1 MATTW
6 RAVTFVVLL
15 AVSWN
20 LGCGTDSSIAAVGEE
35 MRVANPE
42 SAVESSEYNIPYD
55 EMEDI
60 LAADSNEHSADSIE
74 FSASR
79 SLLGSARRRRR
90 RAWVRKVIWAR
101 RRRTVRAVKKCPRC
115 LHGAR
120 LAAKT
125 ASEARTKS
133 GANSREISSK
143 RSRSSAAARVTATNR
158 RELAG
163 KQREI
168 GAKKIAHIKKKKTE
182 GVQLAKNKVA
192 NAKAKR
198 KRRKKYELEK
208 KHMRKDHKLEVVEVR
223 DKGKEKL
230 TDEITSKADKKLQI
244 QKDKIRAEHIREK
257 LRLAKEKKSIKR
269 KDKKIKKLDKRMAK
283 KDKAALVE
291 AKRVAKKMA
300 GVEAK
305 QQKAQGKRSRART
318 AAEAAASV
326 ALTKKHIKAK
336 QHELVN
342 HLSKEQ
348 KQKKI
353 DTAVSERTADKNQA
367 IGTLKNRLA
376 GCESCR
382 KGKSKAEITEA
393 KQKGAARRRC
403 SKKGRLGEA
412 EDAEE
417 EADCAEDK
425 KAEMKASKGNASDKN
440 ADMKAPARS
449 DKGKDSDRKA
459 DMRADKGKDSDRKAD
474 KESRRSE
481 KGGDNDER

>member
-1 MATTW
+1 MEIAGVVMATTW

-35 MRVANPE
+35 MHVANPE

-55 EMEDI
+55 KMEDI
-60 LAADSNEHSADSIE
+60 LAADSNEHSADSND

-168 GAKKIAHIKKKKTE
+168 GAKKIAHIKKKK
-182 GVQLAKNKVA
+182 
-192 NAKAKR
+192 
-198 KRRKKYELEK
+198 
-208 KHMRKDHKLEVVEVR
+208 MRKDHKLEVVEVR

-230 TDEITSKADKKLQI
+230 TDEITSKADK
-244 QKDKIRAEHIREK
+244 
-257 LRLAKEKKSIKR
+257 
-269 KDKKIKKLDKRMAK
+269 
-283 KDKAALVE
+283 
-291 AKRVAKKMA
+291 
-300 GVEAK
+300 
-305 QQKAQGKRSRART
+305 
-318 AAEAAASV
+318 
-326 ALTKKHIKAK
+326 
-336 QHELVN
+336 
-342 HLSKEQ
+342 
-348 KQKKI
+348 
-353 DTAVSERTADKNQA
+353 
-367 IGTLKNRLA
+367 
-376 GCESCR
+376 
-382 KGKSKAEITEA
+382 
-393 KQKGAARRRC
+393 
-403 SKKGRLGEA
+403 
-412 EDAEE
+412 
-417 EADCAEDK
+417 
-425 KAEMKASKGNASDKN
+425 
-440 ADMKAPARS
+440 
-449 DKGKDSDRKA
+449 
-459 DMRADKGKDSDRKAD
+459 
-474 KESRRSE
+474 
-481 KGGDNDER
+481 

>member
-1 MATTW
+1 MGDIAGVAMATTW
-6 RAVTFVVLL
+6 RAVTFVVLI

-55 EMEDI
+55 KMEDI
-60 LAADSNEHSADSIE
+60 LAADSNEHSADSNE
-74 FSASR
+74 FSTSR

-223 DKGKEKL
+223 DKG
-230 TDEITSKADKKLQI
+230 
-244 QKDKIRAEHIREK
+244 REK

-283 KDKAALVE
+283 KGKAALVE

-376 GCESCR
+376 GGESCR

-425 KAEMKASKGNASDKN
+425 KAEMKASKGNASDKK

-449 DKGKDSDRKA
+449 DTGKDSDRKA

>member
-1 MATTW
+1 MGIAGVAMATTW
-6 RAVTFVVLL
+6 RAVTFVVLI

-60 LAADSNEHSADSIE
+60 LAADSNA

-120 LAAKT
+120 LASKT

-257 LRLAKEKKSIKR
+257 L
-269 KDKKIKKLDKRMAK
+269 
-283 KDKAALVE
+283 
-291 AKRVAKKMA
+291 
-300 GVEAK
+300 
-305 QQKAQGKRSRART
+305 
-318 AAEAAASV
+318 
-326 ALTKKHIKAK
+326 
-336 QHELVN
+336 
-342 HLSKEQ
+342 
-348 KQKKI
+348 
-353 DTAVSERTADKNQA
+353 
-367 IGTLKNRLA
+367 
-376 GCESCR
+376 
-382 KGKSKAEITEA
+382 
-393 KQKGAARRRC
+393 
-403 SKKGRLGEA
+403 
-412 EDAEE
+412 
-417 EADCAEDK
+417 
-425 KAEMKASKGNASDKN
+425 
-440 ADMKAPARS
+440 
-449 DKGKDSDRKA
+449 
-459 DMRADKGKDSDRKAD
+459 
-474 KESRRSE
+474 
-481 KGGDNDER
+481 

>member
-1 MATTW
+1 MGIAGVAMATTW
-6 RAVTFVVLL
+6 RAVTFVVLI

-42 SAVESSEYNIPYD
+42 SAVESSEHNIPYD

-60 LAADSNEHSADSIE
+60 LAADSNE

-90 RAWVRKVIWAR
+90 RAWVRKVVWAR
-101 RRRTVRAVKKCPRC
+101 RRRTPVKKCPRC

-125 ASEARTKS
+125 ASERRTKS

-143 RSRSSAAARVTATNR
+143 RSRSNAAARVTATNR

-198 KRRKKYELEK
+198 KRRK
-208 KHMRKDHKLEVVEVR
+208 DHELEVVEVR

-305 QQKAQGKRSRART
+305 QQKAQEKRSRART

-459 DMRADKGKDSDRKAD
+459 DMKADKGKDSDRKAD

>member
-1 MATTW
+1 MGDIAGVAMATTW
-6 RAVTFVVLL
+6 RAVTFVVLI

-42 SAVESSEYNIPYD
+42 SAVESSEHNIPYD

-60 LAADSNEHSADSIE
+60 LAADSNEHSADSNE

-90 RAWVRKVIWAR
+90 R
-101 RRRTVRAVKKCPRC
+101 TPVKKCPRC

-125 ASEARTKS
+125 ASERRTKS
-133 GANSREISSK
+133 GANSREINSK
-143 RSRSSAAARVTATNR
+143 RSRSNAAARVTATNR

-382 KGKSKAEITEA
+382 KGKS
-393 KQKGAARRRC
+393 
-403 SKKGRLGEA
+403 
-412 EDAEE
+412 
-417 EADCAEDK
+417 
-425 KAEMKASKGNASDKN
+425 
-440 ADMKAPARS
+440 
-449 DKGKDSDRKA
+449 
-459 DMRADKGKDSDRKAD
+459 
-474 KESRRSE
+474 
-481 KGGDNDER
+481 

>member
-1 MATTW
+1 MGDIAGVAMATTW
-6 RAVTFVVLL
+6 RAVTFVVLI

-42 SAVESSEYNIPYD
+42 SAVESSEHNIPYD

-60 LAADSNEHSADSIE
+60 LAADSNEHSADSNE

-90 RAWVRKVIWAR
+90 R
-101 RRRTVRAVKKCPRC
+101 TPVKKCPRC

-125 ASEARTKS
+125 ASERRTKS
-133 GANSREISSK
+133 GANSREINSK
-143 RSRSSAAARVTATNR
+143 RARSNAAARVTATNR

-305 QQKAQGKRSRART
+305 QQKAQEKRSRART

-382 KGKSKAEITEA
+382 KGKS
-393 KQKGAARRRC
+393 
-403 SKKGRLGEA
+403 
-412 EDAEE
+412 
-417 EADCAEDK
+417 
-425 KAEMKASKGNASDKN
+425 
-440 ADMKAPARS
+440 
-449 DKGKDSDRKA
+449 
-459 DMRADKGKDSDRKAD
+459 
-474 KESRRSE
+474 
-481 KGGDNDER
+481 

>member
-1 MATTW
+1 MGIAGVAMATTW
-6 RAVTFVVLL
+6 RAVTFVVLI

-55 EMEDI
+55 KMEDI
-60 LAADSNEHSADSIE
+60 LAADSNEHSADSNE

-90 RAWVRKVIWAR
+90 RAP
-101 RRRTVRAVKKCPRC
+101 VKKCPRC

-125 ASEARTKS
+125 ASERRTKS
-133 GANSREISSK
+133 GANSREINSK

-182 GVQLAKNKVA
+182 GVQLAKNKMA

-342 HLSKEQ
+342 PLSKEQ

-403 SKKGRLGEA
+403 S
-412 EDAEE
+412 
-417 EADCAEDK
+417 
-425 KAEMKASKGNASDKN
+425 
-440 ADMKAPARS
+440 
-449 DKGKDSDRKA
+449 
-459 DMRADKGKDSDRKAD
+459 
-474 KESRRSE
+474 
-481 KGGDNDER
+481 

>member
-1 MATTW
+1 MGIAGVAMATTW
-6 RAVTFVVLL
+6 RAVTFVVLI

-42 SAVESSEYNIPYD
+42 SAVESNEHN
-55 EMEDI
+55 
-60 LAADSNEHSADSIE
+60 ADSNE

-90 RAWVRKVIWAR
+90 RAWVRKVIWSR
-101 RRRTVRAVKKCPRC
+101 RRRTPVKKCPRC
-115 LHGAR
+115 HHGAR

-125 ASEARTKS
+125 ASERRTKS

-244 QKDKIRAEHIREK
+244 QKDKIR
-257 LRLAKEKKSIKR
+257 
-269 KDKKIKKLDKRMAK
+269 
-283 KDKAALVE
+283 
-291 AKRVAKKMA
+291 
-300 GVEAK
+300 
-305 QQKAQGKRSRART
+305 
-318 AAEAAASV
+318 
-326 ALTKKHIKAK
+326 
-336 QHELVN
+336 
-342 HLSKEQ
+342 
-348 KQKKI
+348 
-353 DTAVSERTADKNQA
+353 
-367 IGTLKNRLA
+367 
-376 GCESCR
+376 
-382 KGKSKAEITEA
+382 
-393 KQKGAARRRC
+393 
-403 SKKGRLGEA
+403 
-412 EDAEE
+412 
-417 EADCAEDK
+417 
-425 KAEMKASKGNASDKN
+425 
-440 ADMKAPARS
+440 
-449 DKGKDSDRKA
+449 
-459 DMRADKGKDSDRKAD
+459 
-474 KESRRSE
+474 
-481 KGGDNDER
+481 

>member
-1 MATTW
+1 MGDIAGVAMATTW
-6 RAVTFVVLL
+6 RAVTFVVLI

-42 SAVESSEYNIPYD
+42 SAVESSEYNIPYNK
-55 EMEDI
+55 MEDI
-60 LAADSNEHSADSIE
+60 LAADSNEHSADSNE

-90 RAWVRKVIWAR
+90 RAP
-101 RRRTVRAVKKCPRC
+101 VKKCPRC

-125 ASEARTKS
+125 ASERRTKS
-133 GANSREISSK
+133 GANSREINSK

-223 DKGKEKL
+223 DKG
-230 TDEITSKADKKLQI
+230 
-244 QKDKIRAEHIREK
+244 REK

-283 KDKAALVE
+283 KGKAALVE

-376 GCESCR
+376 GGESRR

-425 KAEMKASKGNASDKN
+425 KA
-440 ADMKAPARS
+440 DMKAPARS
-449 DKGKDSDRKA
+449 DTGKDSDRKA
-459 DMRADKGKDSDRKAD
+459 DMRADKGKDSDRKAEMKADKGKDSDRKAD

>member
-1 MATTW
+1 MGIAGVAMATTW
-6 RAVTFVVLL
+6 RAVTFVVLI

-42 SAVESSEYNIPYD
+42 SAVESSEHNIPYD

-60 LAADSNEHSADSIE
+60 LAADSNEHSADSNE

-90 RAWVRKVIWAR
+90 RAWGRKVVWAR
-101 RRRTVRAVKKCPRC
+101 RRRTPVKKCPRC

-125 ASEARTKS
+125 ASERRTKS
-133 GANSREISSK
+133 GANSREINSK
-143 RSRSSAAARVTATNR
+143 RSRSNAAARVTATNR

-305 QQKAQGKRSRART
+305 QQKAQEKRSRART

-417 EADCAEDK
+417 EADCAEEK
-425 KAEMKASKGNASDKN
+425 K
-440 ADMKAPARS
+440 
-449 DKGKDSDRKA
+449 
-459 DMRADKGKDSDRKAD
+459 ADKGKDSDRKAD

>member
-1 MATTW
+1 MGIAGVAMATTW
-6 RAVTFVVLL
+6 RAVTFVVLI

-55 EMEDI
+55 KMEDI
-60 LAADSNEHSADSIE
+60 LAADSNEHSADSNG

-198 KRRKKYELEK
+198 KREK

-244 QKDKIRAEHIREK
+244 KKDKIRAEHIREK
-257 LRLAKEKKSIKR
+257 QRLAKEKKSIKR

-283 KDKAALVE
+283 KDKAALAQ
-291 AKRVAKKMA
+291 AKKVAKKMA

-326 ALTKKHIKAK
+326 ALTKKHIK
-336 QHELVN
+336 
-342 HLSKEQ
+342 
-348 KQKKI
+348 
-353 DTAVSERTADKNQA
+353 
-367 IGTLKNRLA
+367 
-376 GCESCR
+376 
-382 KGKSKAEITEA
+382 
-393 KQKGAARRRC
+393 
-403 SKKGRLGEA
+403 
-412 EDAEE
+412 
-417 EADCAEDK
+417 
-425 KAEMKASKGNASDKN
+425 
-440 ADMKAPARS
+440 
-449 DKGKDSDRKA
+449 
-459 DMRADKGKDSDRKAD
+459 
-474 KESRRSE
+474 
-481 KGGDNDER
+481 

>member
-6 RAVTFVVLL
+6 RAVTFVVLI

-42 SAVESSEYNIPYD
+42 SAVESSEHNIPYD

-60 LAADSNEHSADSIE
+60 LAADSNEHSADSNE

-90 RAWVRKVIWAR
+90 RAWVRKVVWAR
-101 RRRTVRAVKKCPRC
+101 RRRTPVKKCPRC

-125 ASEARTKS
+125 ASERRTKS

-198 KRRKKYELEK
+198 KRRKE
-208 KHMRKDHKLEVVEVR
+208 HKLEVVEVR

-305 QQKAQGKRSRART
+305 QQKAQEKRSRART

-459 DMRADKGKDSDRKAD
+459 EMKADKGKDSDRKAD

>member
-1 MATTW
+1 MGIAGVAMATTW
-6 RAVTFVVLL
+6 RAVTFVVLI

-55 EMEDI
+55 KMEDI
-60 LAADSNEHSADSIE
+60 LAADSNEHSADSNE

-101 RRRTVRAVKKCPRC
+101 RRRAPVKKCPRC

-125 ASEARTKS
+125 ASERRTKS
-133 GANSREISSK
+133 GANSREINSK

-182 GVQLAKNKVA
+182 GVQLAKNKMA

-291 AKRVAKKMA
+291 AKRVAKRWQ
-300 GVEAK
+300 EL
-305 QQKAQGKRSRART
+305 KRS
-318 AAEAAASV
+318 
-326 ALTKKHIKAK
+326 
-336 QHELVN
+336 
-342 HLSKEQ
+342 
-348 KQKKI
+348 
-353 DTAVSERTADKNQA
+353 
-367 IGTLKNRLA
+367 NRR
-376 GCESCR
+376 R
-382 KGKSKAEITEA
+382 KGR
-393 KQKGAARRRC
+393 GV
-403 SKKGRLGEA
+403 G
-412 EDAEE
+412 
-417 EADCAEDK
+417 
-425 KAEMKASKGNASDKN
+425 
-440 ADMKAPARS
+440 
-449 DKGKDSDRKA
+449 
-459 DMRADKGKDSDRKAD
+459 
-474 KESRRSE
+474 
-481 KGGDNDER
+481 